1 MQGIIMAAGRGS
13 RIHHL
18 TNGLPKSFLE
28 IGGKKLIERNV
39 DMLRNNG
46 IEDIIIVTGYRK
58 DAFENLFAGQKGI
71 RLVFNPFYEQANVI
85 GSYWTGMN
93 YLKEDFVYLHAD
105 TICENALFEDLLKT
119 DGDIVLPVEA
129 GAVDDEAMKV
139 RLDSRKRVVEI
150 TKNMPVEQAAGE
162 FIGIAKIKQNVIN
175 LLNQKTTELMV
186 EKAFSEYFEAAI
198 QRVLEAGKF
207 DTVILPT
214 CGKFW
219 AEVDFEEDYRR
230 AEKLIKD

>member
-28 IGGKKLIERNV
+28 LGGKKLIERNV
-39 DMLRNNG
+39 NMLRDHG

-58 DAFENLFAGQKGI
+58 DSFESLFAGRRGI
-71 RLVFNPFYEQANVI
+71 RLVFNPFYEFANVI
-85 GSYWTGMN
+85 GSYWMGMN
-93 YLKEDFVYLHAD
+93 YLHDDFVYLHAD
-105 TICENALFEDLLKT
+105 TICEKALFEDLLEC

-139 RLDSRKRVVEI
+139 RLDAGRRVVEI

-162 FIGIAKIKQNVIN
+162 FIGIAKMRKNVIP
-175 LLNQKTTELMV
+175 LLNQKATELME
-186 EKAFSEYFEAAI
+186 EKAFGEYFEAAI
-198 QRVLEAGKF
+198 QRVLDEGKF
-207 DTVILPT
+207 STVIMPT
-214 CGKFW
+214 DGKFW
-219 AEVDFEEDYRR
+219 AEIDFEEDYRR
-230 AEKLIKD
+230 AERLLKD